1 MTSEPSKTTGRA
13 RARNPNTRYLQ
24 IEFKWITTDEIREL
38 IGYYSRIHR
47 GVYAE
52 IKHGIERENKDIGTD
67 PHLIGKLKK
76 EYYYRM
82 AHGGST
88 VAEMYPDIFTE
99 KGPKNIKTLRKQ
111 DRRLMSKF
119 EHYLKNKDKPKNK
132 IRSKKPILTDSR
144 KPRINKNGTYH
155 DTTGTRLSNGL
166 TMREEKYCIE
176 YIATAD
182 PLEAWIRSGYD
193 ISYEGWERHAVTWRE
208 IPKIKARIIELIDE
222 AKEKMTWDAEKV
234 LNRFD
239 EIYQKALDEQ
249 DFTNAT
255 RSMENIAKHLGMY
268 VERSEQRIGSLDG
281 MKTEDIDKDISK
293 LANVVGLKVVNG
305 GKSE

>member
-1 MTSEPSKTTGRA
+1 MTPQAPVFPMVLPCVKRSIA
-13 RARNPNTRYLQ
+13 LNTLPPP
-24 IEFKWITTDEIREL
+24 
-38 IGYYSRIHR
+38 IH
-47 GVYAE
+47 
-52 IKHGIERENKDIGTD
+52 
-67 PHLIGKLKK
+67 LKL
-76 EYYYRM
+76 
-82 AHGGST
+82 GS
-88 VAEMYPDIFTE
+88 
-99 KGPKNIKTLRKQ
+99 G
-111 DRRLMSKF
+111 
-119 EHYLKNKDKPKNK
+119 
-132 IRSKKPILTDSR
+132 
-144 KPRINKNGTYH
+144 
-155 DTTGTRLSNGL
+155 
-166 TMREEKYCIE
+166 
-176 YIATAD
+176 
-182 PLEAWIRSGYD
+182 SGYD

-293 LANVVGLKVVNG
+293 LADVVGLKVVNG